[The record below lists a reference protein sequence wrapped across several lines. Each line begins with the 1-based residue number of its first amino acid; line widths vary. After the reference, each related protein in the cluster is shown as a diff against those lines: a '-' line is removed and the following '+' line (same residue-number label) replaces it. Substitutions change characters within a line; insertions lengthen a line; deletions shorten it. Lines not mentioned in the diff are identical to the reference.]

1 MNYSYP
7 DSLVTLAA
15 AVAQACSLHNKNH
28 DNPVTQI
35 VSEDS
40 TFLKLNT
47 NNLQHCGRVGIK
59 FDNISAGKYFALIR
73 TVQQHAAVSKAT
85 GKSMINSGRES
96 HVTPK
101 KNEVVRVLGRNE
113 PSVLCQST
121 FL

>member
-15 AVAQACSLHNKNH
+15 AVAQACSFH
-28 DNPVTQI
+28 DNPVKQTL
-35 VSEDS
+35 SGDS
-40 TFLKLNT
+40 KFLKLNT
-47 NNLQHCGRVGIK
+47 NNLHHCGGVGIK

-101 KNEVVRVLGRNE
+101 KNELVRVLGRNE
-113 PSVLCQST
+113 PSVLC
-121 FL
+121 

>member
-15 AVAQACSLHNKNH
+15 AVAQACSFH
-28 DNPVTQI
+28 DNPVKQTL
-35 VSEDS
+35 SGDS
-40 TFLKLNT
+40 KFLKLNT
-47 NNLQHCGRVGIK
+47 NNLHHCGGVGIK
-59 FDNISAGKYFALIR
+59 FDNISAGKYFALIHA
-73 TVQQHAAVSKAT
+73 VQRYIPVNKAT
-85 GKSMINSGRES
+85 EKYDVLIPAES

-101 KNEVVRVLGRNE
+101 KNELVRVLGRNE